1 MLPSGTEVPVVA
13 VSTTRDG
20 TLDVP
25 ADVDVAGWWRGGS
38 RIGDPFGSVL
48 LSAHV
53 DSEREG
59 LGPYAEL
66 LGVRPG
72 QTVVLTSEHLRQEY
86 VVSSLRLLDKGPLSD
101 HPWVYSATG
110 AHRLV
115 MVTCAGPFDP
125 GRGGYQQPRGRHRDG
140 RGRAHPEER
149 VMADVTDD
157 GPPQRRTQELP
168 PEFAPLAPLGL
179 ASGPPSRAP
188 GEAPRLRLT
197 AAASRRNAPDR
208 SATAPAGPPPAAFT
222 AGAVPTPPPDVP
234 VEELPPGP
242 RRPRQLLAAGGLV
255 GLLVVLAVIAAAAL
269 LARSGERTV
278 AAEVAPPGAAA
289 EPQRR
294 ASSTRRSRWPRTAS
308 TSRPRSSTGTTSW

>member
-1 MLPSGTEVPVVA
+1 MVRGAAADRRPATAGRRADPETATQAPQQVLAATAPRTGSVAPEPPRRTVLPSGTEVPVVA

-25 ADVDVAGWWRGGS
+25 SDVDVAGWWRGGS

-72 QTVVLTSEHLRQEY
+72 QKVVLTSDTLRQEY

-101 HPWVYSATG
+101 HPWVYAPTG

-125 GRGGYQQPRGRHRDG
+125 GRGGYQNL
-140 RGRAHPEER
+140 A
-149 VMADVTDD
+149 VVT
-157 GPPQRRTQELP
+157 
-168 PEFAPLAPLGL
+168 
-179 ASGPPSRAP
+179 
-188 GEAPRLRLT
+188 
-197 AAASRRNAPDR
+197 
-208 SATAPAGPPPAAFT
+208 ATAVGE
-222 AGAVPTPPPDVP
+222 PTP
-234 VEELPPGP
+234 
-242 RRPRQLLAAGGLV
+242 
-255 GLLVVLAVIAAAAL
+255 
-269 LARSGERTV
+269 RSE
-278 AAEVAPPGAAA
+278 
-289 EPQRR
+289 
-294 ASSTRRSRWPRTAS
+294 
-308 TSRPRSSTGTTSW
+308 